1 MGRDQDRRRGR
12 GAHRQGRDRPGH
24 HLRPGADRGGR
35 AGRRLRPHPH
45 DPGRYRPQPERGR
58 YRRQPVDHGRRRR
71 AAAGL
76 RRGTRCLPAG
86 RGATAQRRRR
96 RAVRARWHRPPQGEQ
111 RERDLLGAECRGRSL
126 QGRRWPRGAEA
137 CRSADAGRQ
146 AAAAARP
153 AGQGGGRRRL
163 RARPR
168 AAGHAARSRVV
179 RPPSYRAVL
188 QAFDGKRIETM
199 PGVRAVVRDGRFLGV
214 VAAAR
219 GAGRRRGGGAGE
231 GRRLAGSRGPAGRR
245 CHCPPSCDP
254 GHRRRR
260 C

>member
-35 AGRRLRPHPH
+35 ARRRLRPHPH

-58 YRRQPVDHGRRRR
+58 HRRQPVDHGRRRR
-71 AAAGL
+71 ASAGL
-76 RRGTRCLPAG
+76 RRGTRRFPAG

-96 RAVRARWHRPPQGEQ
+96 RAVRARRHRPPQGEQ
-111 RERDLLGAECRGRSL
+111 RERDLLGAERRGRSL
-126 QGRRWPRGAEA
+126 PGRRWPRGAEA
-137 CRSADAGRQ
+137 CRSADLGRQ

-163 RARPR
+163 RARPG
-168 AAGHAARSRVV
+168 AAGHAAR
-179 RPPSYRAVL
+179 PCRAPAL
-188 QAFDGKRIETM
+188 
-199 PGVRAVVRDGRFLGV
+199 LS
-214 VAAAR
+214 R
-219 GAGRRRGGGAGE
+219 GAQSLRRQADRDDAGRAGRGARRALPRRRRRSARSRPSPRRRRWRRAPS
-231 GRRLAGSRGPAGRR
+231 GRKPRTCRTSMP
-245 CHCPPSCDP
+245 CPPSCDP